1 MIQVSEI
8 QPTVEPN
15 KDLEKAQNEK
25 QELERELDIQITEN
39 RRLGRVVFEQN
50 HKIESLETSITQ
62 LNADSADKS
71 SLLNQIQSD
80 KETISRALQQN
91 KTLKEQIEELQEAF
105 VKMVTIFFCF
115 LIEWTS
121 NKKFFILIIE
131 FIKQTFGNFL
141 FIQESTAIDLE
152 PPCLSLLMTI
162 S

>member
-105 VKMVTIFFCF
+105 VKMVTIFF
-115 LIEWTS
+115 
-121 NKKFFILIIE
+121 
-131 FIKQTFGNFL
+131 L
-141 FIQESTAIDLE
+141 FSY
-152 PPCLSLLMTI
+152 
-162 S
+162 